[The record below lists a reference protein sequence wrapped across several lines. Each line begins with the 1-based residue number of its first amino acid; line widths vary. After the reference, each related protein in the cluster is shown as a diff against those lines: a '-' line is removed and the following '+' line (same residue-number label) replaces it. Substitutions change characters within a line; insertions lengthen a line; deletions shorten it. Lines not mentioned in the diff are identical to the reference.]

1 MKKSKLL
8 LVSAAALLGLGVG
21 VASAASSSI
30 MANAATFVDST
41 VVDNFATI
49 DGEVYDKIDS
59 GNKITATNVEGALA
73 ELADAIADA
82 ESAGEITLTSASG
95 SGDTLTTYTLSQGGE
110 QVGVINIPK
119 DYLVRSATIE
129 TVETADEPY
138 AGAEVGDKYIDFV
151 INTTDASETAQ
162 HIYLPVNDLVDAYT
176 AGNGLA
182 LSNNEFS
189 VVVDSSNAN
198 GLAVGANGLSMAAAA
213 ASTSGVGGSNGAML
227 ATDKE
232 KLNGIS
238 VEAKKVTVTTEGAGT
253 IEIDGTSK
261 TIVNIASDSDITTMI
276 TDVFG
281 ASTPG
286 E

>member
-1 MKKSKLL
+1 MVINMALTTDQLNKLARVKDLQAVAAKVKEL
-8 LVSAAALLGLGVG
+8 LDNSSG
-21 VASAASSSI
+21 ASTVTLAKDATAETGYAAS
-30 MANAATFVDST
+30 
-41 VVDNFATI
+41 
-49 DGEVYDKIDS
+49 
-59 GNKITATNVEGALA
+59 
-73 ELADAIADA
+73 
-82 ESAGEITLTSASG
+82 
-95 SGDTLTTYTLSQGGE
+95 YTLSVNGTPLSTK
-110 QVGVINIPK
+110 INIPK
-119 DYLVRSATIE
+119 DFLVKAATLE
-129 TVETADEPY
+129 EVDTDDEPY
-138 AGAEVGDKYIDFV
+138 EGAEVGDKYIDFV
-151 INTTDASETAQ
+151 INATDASETAE

-176 AGNGLA
+176 AGNGLT
-182 LSNNEFS
+182 LSNNEFT
-189 VVVDSSNAN
+189 VAVDSSNAN
-198 GLAVGANGLSMAAAA
+198 GLAVGANGLSMATAT

-238 VEAKKVTVTTEGAGT
+238 AEAKKVTVTTEGAGT